1 MLHIGERVVQ
11 ILYLVVRMYI
21 RKLDIKPSESDLAC
35 RFGEL
40 LQWAGKPA
48 DDAVY
53 HQEQCQHTCKEG
65 IDNLSGNR
73 VQVMK
78 NNFARA
84 DRTYRPSYML
94 DRGVEGI

>member
-1 MLHIGERVVQ
+1 MNTYE
-11 ILYLVVRMYI
+11 
-21 RKLDIKPSESDLAC
+21 
-35 RFGEL
+35 EL
-40 LQWAGKPA
+40 
-48 DDAVY
+48 
-53 HQEQCQHTCKEG
+53 QEQACKEG